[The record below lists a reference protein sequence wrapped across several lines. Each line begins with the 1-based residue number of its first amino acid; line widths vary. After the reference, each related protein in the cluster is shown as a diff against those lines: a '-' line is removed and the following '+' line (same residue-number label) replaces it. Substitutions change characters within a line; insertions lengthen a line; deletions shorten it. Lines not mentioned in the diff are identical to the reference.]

1 MVWSFEW
8 ACDWNEILHRDYL
21 ARWLSLSQGDVG
33 NPASPFFHP
42 EVVMAWVEGMG
53 GQDRVQPFFLMARSD
68 SGGSAFLP
76 LARLKTGWKQG
87 WVRRLRPAGDRFFD
101 YHDPCFANARSDE
114 MDMFWQELLP
124 RLQGLEGDWHDELD
138 LPRIRFAHARNDTN
152 WQLSDKSPFVKLDA
166 YADFDAYL
174 RSRPK
179 SLRGDARRQIRRLS
193 ETGEVAYRVHDHDSL
208 GEVLD
213 WIPELER
220 EREAKYPGARLP
232 SGYLARLAHG
242 MSPNSPVHCSSITLD
257 GKSISWHIGF
267 CWQGVMYWYVPI
279 YDAAFS
285 AWSPGKIHLYFAI
298 EDAYRTGVHTFD
310 FLRGQETYKA
320 GWTDSE
326 EFRMY
331 GTRRQALKP
340 SSIARRGTAF
350 ALNKLGYARALLD
363 RRI

>member
-1 MVWSFEW
+1 MWSFSW
-8 ACDWNEILHRDYL
+8 ALSWEEILQEDYR
-21 ARWLSLSQGDVG
+21 AAWLSFVAGDNASG
-33 NPASPFFHP
+33 SSPFFHP
-42 EVVMAWVEGMG
+42 DVVMAWVESMG
-53 GQDRVQPFFLMARSD
+53 GVDRVQPFFLQASSD
-68 SGGSAFLP
+68 SGGRAFLP

-87 WVRRLRPAGDRFFD
+87 WTRRLRPAGDRLFD
-101 YHDPCFANARSDE
+101 YHDPSLSGAGQE
-114 MDMFWQELLP
+114 GFWTELLDNI
-124 RLQGLEGDWHDELD
+124 RQFEGNWYDELD
-138 LPRIRFAHARNDTN
+138 LPRVRGTHLSDDTS

-193 ETGEVAYRVHDHDSL
+193 ETGEVAYQVHDHESL
-208 GEVLD
+208 SDVLN
-213 WIPELER
+213 WIPDLER
-220 EREAKYPGARLP
+220 ERQAKYPGARLP
-232 SGYLARLAHG
+232 AGYLAHLAAS
-242 MSPNSPVHCSSITLD
+242 MSSNGPVHCSSITLN

-298 EDAYRTGVHTFD
+298 EDAFRTGVHTFD

-331 GTRRQALKP
+331 GTGIGSLRPASRVRLFLAK
-340 SSIARRGTAF
+340 GM
-350 ALNKLGYARALLD
+350 NKLGYLRALV
-363 RRI
+363 RNI